1 MVVSL
6 GHSSSDHQT
15 AIKAIEAGASMSTR
29 TFNAMGAFHHREPG
43 LIGAILTREDVI
55 ADIIADGVHLH
66 PTTIRIIYACKG
78 ATGIAMTTDSMAVTG
93 FGDGSYKLGELEVI
107 VKNGAVRTSSEILA
121 GSALTFDQAL
131 RKLAKEFGIPM
142 REAIIMATD
151 TPARAIGLK
160 NRGRISEGYYAD
172 IVILDK
178 DLNIK
183 ATYINDNLIYR
194 SLS

>member
-1 MVVSL
+1 M
-6 GHSSSDHQT
+6 
-15 AIKAIEAGASMSTR
+15 
-29 TFNAMGAFHHREPG
+29 
-43 LIGAILTREDVI
+43 
-55 ADIIADGVHLH
+55 
-66 PTTIRIIYACKG
+66 
-78 ATGIAMTTDSMAVTG
+78 
-93 FGDGSYKLGELEVI
+93 
-107 VKNGAVRTSSEILA
+107 A

-160 NRGRISEGYYAD
+160 KGRISEGYYAD